1 MSPDETTLAELRQ
14 QAYAAQA
21 NVDRLRRE
29 VYQQYDP
36 SASQTLL
43 DELAAAEDQLTAIEA
58 QIGAASAED
67 PNSGLILESRRGAA
81 RRGRRTTG
89 LEATVHLRMA
99 QVPTSYY
106 HLLQADQDPL
116 ISCKVTATDDSQAE
130 IRRVRVSSYI
140 EGYSAAAV
148 NTFEVARRHT
158 HTFDQLPVLFADRVA
173 TLTELTRAS
182 LNIKVEDLDSDKVEI
197 HETHPIWL
205 LARTTAPL
213 SVRDPQS
220 GQWRDMMRYFGAFV
234 TPNAPSLMRFL
245 RTGAQHHPQGR
256 LVGYQGDESG
266 VTSQV
271 KALFDALKAEGNITY
286 VNSLID
292 FSPEQGFASQR
303 VRLPR
308 ESLETHQA
316 NCIDGTVLFASLLEG
331 ISLNPAIVIVPGHA
345 FLAWE
350 TWRDSGKWKY
360 VETTM
365 IGTHGFEQACTSAEG
380 TAAHYCARK
389 QLKMYPLNE
398 LRATHGIMPME

>member
-1 MSPDETTLAELRQ
+1 MSPTETNLAALCQ
-14 QAYAAQA
+14 QAYAARA
-21 NVDRLRRE
+21 NVTRLRRE
-29 VYQQYDP
+29 VYQQDDP
-36 SASQTLL
+36 SASTALF
-43 DELAAAEDQLTAIEA
+43 DELAEAEDQLAAVDA
-58 QIGAASAED
+58 QIRAASAGD
-67 PNSGLILESRRGAA
+67 PNSGLILESRRAAA

-106 HLLQADQDPL
+106 HLLDADEDPL
-116 ISCKVTATDDSQAE
+116 ISCQVTATDDSEAE
-130 IRRVRVSSYI
+130 IRRIRVSSFI

-148 NTFEVARRHT
+148 NTFEVARRHS
-158 HTFDQLPVLFADRVA
+158 HTFDQLPVLYSARTRD
-173 TLTELTRAS
+173 LTELTRAA
-182 LNIKVEDLDSDKVEI
+182 LNILVEDLDSGKVEI

-205 LARTTAPL
+205 LAHTTAPL
-213 SVRDPQS
+213 AVRDPQT
-220 GQWRDMMRYFGAFV
+220 GEWRDMMRYFGAFV
-234 TPNAPSLMRFL
+234 TPNAPDLMRFL
-245 RTGAQHHPQGR
+245 RTGAQHHPEGR
-256 LVGYQGDESG
+256 LVGYQGDEDAI
-266 VTSQV
+266 TPQV
-271 KALFDALKAEGNITY
+271 KALYDALKDEGNITY

-292 FSPEQGFASQR
+292 FSPEQGFSSQR

-350 TWRDSGKWKY
+350 TWRNSGEWKY

-365 IGTHGFEQACTSAEG
+365 IGSHAFDQACGSATV
-380 TAAHYCARK
+380 TAARYEARK